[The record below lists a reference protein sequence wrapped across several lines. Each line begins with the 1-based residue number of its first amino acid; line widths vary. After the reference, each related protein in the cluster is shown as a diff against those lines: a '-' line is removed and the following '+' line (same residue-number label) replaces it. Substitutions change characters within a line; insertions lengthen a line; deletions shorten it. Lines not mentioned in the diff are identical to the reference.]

1 MRCPKCNAKM
11 DTKKRETGNKQHEYY
26 WCPKC
31 HNMFNKS
38 KAEYD
43 K

>member
-1 MRCPKCNAKM
+1 MKCPKCNAKM
-11 DTKKRETGNKQHEYY
+11 SSEKRGIGKKQHEYY

-31 HNMFNKS
+31 YNILNKS
-38 KAEYD
+38 KSEYD

>member
-11 DTKKRETGNKQHEYY
+11 STGKCGNGNKRYEYY

-31 HNMFNKS
+31 YNILNKS